1 MKNKFIYLT
10 KESIK
15 NKLNTKWFKIMNL
28 ILLILIPCLVNI
40 DSIIKFFGGEFNEP
54 TKIHIVDDIVVYDEL
69 KSTIDINNLGNYKL
83 EIIDSK
89 STLNDLKEELIKE
102 EKEDI
107 IVHIYESDNTFDVEI
122 MSYEYIDTI
131 LYQTI
136 VSSLNTVKSNK
147 ALLNSNI
154 DIEIL
159 NNVYKEVEVSRV
171 YLNPDLKENEELMEL
186 IGTILMIIFIL
197 PCFFL
202 IITIVQMIGAEINE
216 EKSSKSMEIIISSVS
231 PKIHFL
237 SKLISANVFAIVQ
250 GVLFIVYSIIGSV
263 IRVVFFTPDV
273 SNLTS
278 QIPVSEL
285 TGLNEYVK
293 MFIES
298 DMASRIV
305 SGLPL
310 IILMLILSFLAYSL
324 LSGILASMTTNMED
338 FQQLQ
343 SPIMLFLMTGYM
355 LAISSVMFDGSILMK
370 VASYIPFVSGI
381 LSPVTYTLGQIS
393 LIELAISNLLLLITC
408 YLLFKYGLRIYKVG
422 ILNYSSDKL
431 WTKILK
437 SLKQEK

>member
-1 MKNKFIYLT
+1 
-10 KESIK
+10 
-15 NKLNTKWFKIMNL
+15 
-28 ILLILIPCLVNI
+28 
-40 DSIIKFFGGEFNEP
+40 
-54 TKIHIVDDIVVYDEL
+54 
-69 KSTIDINNLGNYKL
+69 
-83 EIIDSK
+83 
-89 STLNDLKEELIKE
+89 
-102 EKEDI
+102 
-107 IVHIYESDNTFDVEI
+107 
-122 MSYEYIDTI
+122 
-131 LYQTI
+131 
-136 VSSLNTVKSNK
+136 
-147 ALLNSNI
+147 
-154 DIEIL
+154 
-159 NNVYKEVEVSRV
+159 
-171 YLNPDLKENEELMEL
+171 MEL

-250 GVLFIVYSIIGSV
+250 GVLFIIYSIIGSV

-437 SLKQEK
+437 SLNQEK